1 MRSVTFIGK
10 TGLVAKGTLIF
21 KIVSQIPSDGHS
33 KPCSTVK
40 MRAIQ
45 INWKHFLVGF
55 CALRKKTK
63 NTKQQSEVLPPCF
76 GVFLGSQIQF
86 TGDCLR
92 HPGSASLTMS
102 LQQLAAP
109 ALGFNGLKLLGG
121 EADTPLTTINTKAL
135 HRLKLWVGITKG

>member
-55 CALRKKTK
+55 CALRKKQKTQ
-63 NTKQQSEVLPPCF
+63 NSN
-76 GVFLGSQIQF
+76 
-86 TGDCLR
+86 LR
-92 HPGSASLTMS
+92 FSL
-102 LQQLAAP
+102 P
-109 ALGFNGLKLLGG
+109 ALAFF
-121 EADTPLTTINTKAL
+121 
-135 HRLKLWVGITKG
+135 

>member
-1 MRSVTFIGK
+1 MHSVTFIGK

-55 CALRKKTK
+55 CALKKKTTTQ
-63 NTKQQSEVLPPCF
+63 NSN
-76 GVFLGSQIQF
+76 
-86 TGDCLR
+86 LR
-92 HPGSASLTMS
+92 FSL
-102 LQQLAAP
+102 P
-109 ALGFNGLKLLGG
+109 ALAFF
-121 EADTPLTTINTKAL
+121 
-135 HRLKLWVGITKG
+135 